1 MIINVAHTK
10 GGVGKT
16 AIATNLSIAF
26 AAPILDLDIQ
36 QSSNRF
42 FQLREEEG
50 LNPLPV
56 YNHLTDELIKKY
68 KSNQKH
74 HLIIDSG
81 GMDNDVIR
89 KGLEVA
95 DLIITPVSLSQVEI
109 FGLEDFNDLLNSSDI
124 IQRKKTFILLNNVN
138 LRAKKEIELL
148 KELIKKEFEF
158 NLLTTML
165 GSRKAYKEA
174 YSLGRNTVELS
185 PTSPAGQEI
194 ISLTNELK
202 KHMKRIDK

>member
-42 FQLREEEG
+42 FQIREEEG
-50 LNPLPV
+50 LNTLPV
-56 YNHLTDELIKKY
+56 YNHLTNELIEKY
-68 KSNQKH
+68 KSNPKH

-81 GMDNDVIR
+81 GMDNDIIR
-89 KGLEVA
+89 NGLEVA

-124 IQRKKTFILLNNVN
+124 IQRTKTFVLLNNVN
-138 LRAKKEIELL
+138 LRAKKEIVMARDLIEGEFDFKLL
-148 KELIKKEFEF
+148 A
-158 NLLTTML
+158 TML

-185 PTSPAGQEI
+185 PSSPAGQEI

-202 KHMKRIDK
+202 KHIKKMR

>member
-42 FQLREEEG
+42 FQIREEEG
-50 LNPLPV
+50 LNTLPV
-56 YNHLTDELIKKY
+56 YNHLTNELIDRY
-68 KSNQKH
+68 KSNPKH

-81 GMDNDVIR
+81 GMDNDIIR
-89 KGLEVA
+89 NGLEVA

-109 FGLEDFNDLLNSSDI
+109 FGLEDFNDLLNSSHI
-124 IQRKKTFILLNNVN
+124 IQRTKTFVLLNNVN
-138 LRAKKEIELL
+138 LRAKKEIVMARDLIEGEFDFKLL
-148 KELIKKEFEF
+148 A
-158 NLLTTML
+158 TML

-185 PTSPAGQEI
+185 PSSPAGQEI

-202 KHMKRIDK
+202 KHIKKMR

>member
-1 MIINVAHTK
+1 MIINIAHTK

-42 FQLREEEG
+42 FQIREEEG
-50 LNPLPV
+50 LNTLPV
-56 YNHLTDELIKKY
+56 YNHLTNELIDRY
-68 KSNQKH
+68 KSNPKH

-81 GMDNDVIR
+81 GMDNDIIR
-89 KGLEVA
+89 NGLEVA

-124 IQRKKTFILLNNVN
+124 IQRTKTFVLLNNVN
-138 LRAKKEIELL
+138 LRAKKEIVMARDLIEGEFDFKLL
-148 KELIKKEFEF
+148 A
-158 NLLTTML
+158 TML

-174 YSLGRNTVELS
+174 YSLGKSAVELA
-185 PTSPAGQEI
+185 PQSPASEEI
-194 ISLTNELK
+194 VKCNRL
-202 KHMKRIDK
+202 

>member
-42 FQLREEEG
+42 FQIREEEG
-50 LNPLPV
+50 LNTLPV
-56 YNHLTDELIKKY
+56 YNHLTNELIDRY
-68 KSNQKH
+68 KSNPNH

-81 GMDNDVIR
+81 GMDNDIIR
-89 KGLEVA
+89 NGLEVA

-124 IQRKKTFILLNNVN
+124 IQRTKTFVLLNNVN
-138 LRAKKEIELL
+138 LRAKKEIVMARDLIEGEFDFKLL
-148 KELIKKEFEF
+148 A
-158 NLLTTML
+158 TML

-185 PTSPAGQEI
+185 PSSPAGQEI

-202 KHMKRIDK
+202 KHIKKMR